1 MSTAGRVLIVLN
13 ALMLLI
19 WLVLAAGVTQLN
31 IEGGRK
37 VEQLTKDFQTAQDEL
52 AKVERDV
59 IDFREKATLE
69 QVSKEHDLKVLRT
82 SQSNSERGLS
92 KTLET
97 LTRLQVQ
104 VEEYTKVMKRSD
116 ETKTQR
122 QDEKT
127 KLEELRAQEEALVKT
142 LQEGNSKLLADLQ
155 GLRDKFKQ
163 LTDANRSGVDKA
175 LNKSGATTR
184 PAARPASF
192 IR

>member
-59 IDFREKATLE
+59 IDYREKATLE

-142 LQEGNSKLLADLQ
+142 LQEGNGKLLADLQ